1 MCSNSPWYF
10 RRSEMFLFPPFFFCL
25 LALTI
30 PFRMT
35 EVLKC
40 VLCLS
45 WQVTSV
51 WRNNLQS
58 TVTTLSTANKEREH
72 SSHLVPG
79 LTKRSSQVQAR
90 HRVWKNVFY
99 AWKEGLVVLQRTRCE
114 ATAALCA
121 SGLRSWVFV
130 FAERSVRLNRASR
143 IVSGYPTWW
152 IIIPLLP
159 LHWLLHIYLSPY
171 GKYGP
176 DDKSSFICKQEL
188 QVDWR
193 RYCN

>member
-10 RRSEMFLFPPFFFCL
+10 RQSEMFLFPPFFFCL

-99 AWKEGLVVLQRTRCE
+99 AWERRSSCVAEDTLWGHGGTLCFWASLMSVCVCRAKRE
-114 ATAALCA
+114 AEPSQQNCVRISHMVDYNSPPSSSLAASHL
-121 SGLRSWVFV
+121 
-130 FAERSVRLNRASR
+130 SVALWKIRPR
-143 IVSGYPTWW
+143 W
-152 IIIPLLP
+152 
-159 LHWLLHIYLSPY
+159 
-171 GKYGP
+171 
-176 DDKSSFICKQEL
+176 
-188 QVDWR
+188 
-193 RYCN
+193 